1 VRRAI
6 SKLRVNPVD
15 AVAGISV
22 AVVLVP
28 QSLGYAQLAGMPAYR
43 GLFAAAIP
51 PLVAAPFASSPY
63 LQPGPTAI
71 SALLTYGAL
80 SPLATVGSAHY
91 VELGI
96 LLALLVGLIRI
107 AVGLLRAGVL
117 AYFVSQP
124 LLVGFVPAAAIL
136 IIASQIP
143 ALVGLRS
150 KGGSE
155 LGKALRSLAHP
166 SGWSSEAIALAV
178 VVAVLLLLSKKAHP
192 LFPAVILVVAA
203 AVLFGRL
210 GGYDRPRVGAIHAS
224 FPTVTTSLPVSD
236 LFHLLVPAVVI
247 ALLGFA
253 EASSIA
259 RLYAT
264 QDRAR
269 WDADREFVSQGVA
282 NLGAGLFGGFPVG
295 ASFSRSALNR
305 MAGAKTNMSA
315 FVTGLCVLAFIPLG
329 FVLGPLPQSALAAIV
344 IVAVLPLL
352 RFDGILEV
360 ARMSRPQLAVTL
372 TAFLLTLALSPH
384 VQWAILAAVALS
396 VLIHLQWELRLVVDE
411 LVVDTELELIPR
423 GVLWFGTAR
432 LLEDR
437 FTDSLA
443 AHPATT
449 AIVLRLEGLGR
460 IDLTGA
466 FALRSLIDAARA
478 SGIAVTVRGAP
489 PQATRVLGRVL
500 GPDLGFA

>member
-1 VRRAI
+1 
-6 SKLRVNPVD
+6 
-15 AVAGISV
+15 
-22 AVVLVP
+22 
-28 QSLGYAQLAGMPAYR
+28 
-43 GLFAAAIP
+43 
-51 PLVAAPFASSPY
+51 
-63 LQPGPTAI
+63 
-71 SALLTYGAL
+71 
-80 SPLATVGSAHY
+80 
-91 VELGI
+91 
-96 LLALLVGLIRI
+96 
-107 AVGLLRAGVL
+107 
-117 AYFVSQP
+117 
-124 LLVGFVPAAAIL
+124 
-136 IIASQIP
+136 
-143 ALVGLRS
+143 
-150 KGGSE
+150 
-155 LGKALRSLAHP
+155 LAHP
-166 SGWSSEAIALAV
+166 TGWSSEAIAIAA
-178 VVAVLLLLSKKAHP
+178 VVAVLLLLSKRAHP
-192 LFPAVILVVAA
+192 LFPDVILVVAA
-203 AVLFGRL
+203 AVLFGEL
-210 GGYDRPRVGAIHAS
+210 GGYDRPRVGAIHAT
-224 FPTVTTSLPVSD
+224 FPSLTTSIPLGELD
-236 LFHLLVPAVVI
+236 HLIVPAVVI

-352 RFDGILEV
+352 RFDGILEI

-372 TAFLLTLALSPH
+372 TAFVLTLALSPH
-384 VQWAILAAVALS
+384 LQWAILAAVAVS

-411 LVVDTELELIPR
+411 LAVDTELIPR

-437 FTDSLA
+437 FTGSLA
-443 AHPATT
+443 AHPSTT

-466 FALRSLIDAARA
+466 FALRSLIEAARA

-489 PQATRVLGRVL
+489 PQASRVLGRVL
-500 GPDLGFA
+500 GPDLGYA